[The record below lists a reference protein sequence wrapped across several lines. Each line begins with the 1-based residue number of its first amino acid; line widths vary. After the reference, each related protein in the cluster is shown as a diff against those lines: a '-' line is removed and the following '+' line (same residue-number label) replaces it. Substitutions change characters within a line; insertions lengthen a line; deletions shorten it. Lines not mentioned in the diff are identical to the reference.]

1 MRDLKNNLTS
11 SKSSRNI
18 QSKKTKGFGYQ
29 ILGFGSGGG
38 AKEYT
43 VNFLV
48 IAGGGAGGAT
58 AAGSAGS
65 GPGTGGAG
73 GAGGTS
79 SITASPVA

>member
-48 IAGGGAGGAT
+48 IAGGGAGG
-58 AAGSAGS
+58 
-65 GPGTGGAG
+65 GGAG
-73 GAGGTS
+73 GSGGEEL
-79 SITASPVA
+79 VANSVSMLLCVFR